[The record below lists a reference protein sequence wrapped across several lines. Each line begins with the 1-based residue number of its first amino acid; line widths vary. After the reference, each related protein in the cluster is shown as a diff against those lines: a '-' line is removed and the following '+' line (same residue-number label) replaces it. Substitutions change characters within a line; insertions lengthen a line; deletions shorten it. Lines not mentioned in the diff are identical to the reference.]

1 MWNSPGGVKT
11 KEFFSVYKH
20 FLEPQGVDLVV
31 SDSDK
36 YQDFIVYDSRTDEN
50 GDLIKLTDTI
60 VCLWL
65 NNNHYDVV
73 LNISA

>member
-1 MWNSPGGVKT
+1 M
-11 KEFFSVYKH
+11 
-20 FLEPQGVDLVV
+20 V